1 MRTLLTL
8 IASLLL
14 SWCALGQTTPYY
26 DALMLKGYVT
36 PRGFIAPQTKEEKKL
51 LDSILNYYSYK
62 SGQNPFLDQFS
73 TNGEGLS
80 VSEDGKKEGEQ
91 PKFLQLA
98 KPISSIGSLDVTN
111 LAEGMALFM
120 IDRAKE
126 ELTVSF
132 FNRFKEFTQEH
143 QEIKILFPKT
153 SDCLEN
159 LLDVHYAQMLPALR
173 TKFDE
178 DLQNIP
184 NNMADLLDLP
194 QYQPLLRE
202 FPEIKITIQTLQ
214 IIHQMET
221 GRLTPVDFIAKLGS
235 LEAWNQNNQSSDFNN
250 FRSAI
255 KLGAIFSESLRYKD
269 GTRNWIRPQMLDSLV
284 RDTTCSKIFLGLLY
298 QRLVTENITFKTYD
312 NNTISAAA
320 LLAEQKENIDLFQR
334 ELYRFIQLAENV
346 DLNIQ
351 EIKEKKKKSVKIT
364 PDDYYSY
371 INTSLDIIDY
381 SVEVASL
388 FNPEINISDYA
399 YLARK
404 SNNLYRYCYHK
415 DYALAITTTTDII
428 TRFETIT
435 KQKKSDNKAKTL
447 LNEIIEK
454 GQNDRYKD
462 FDSELDKNSFHE
474 NHLLVRAIKS
484 DNNLKDSTKKA
495 LLSYIAN
502 SEFNKLVALN
512 PKIIT
517 FGLFMAGMVAA
528 ETPEEVQ
535 LAIENAVLPAG
546 SSSIKKKSEW
556 NIAVQSYLGGFYQ
569 LKKASQENTSWNNEF
584 GLHGPIGFSVSYG
597 FKKWGA
603 ISGFVSVFDLGAIID
618 YKLTKDSVI
627 TSNGASSGTVV
638 KKEGKITLEQIVSPG
653 VYLVYGFPGNI
664 PLSLG
669 VGTQYGPGLS
679 KISQGGV
686 NVVNNPSWRPC
697 VFLSVDIPL
706 VNLYNKPR

>member
-1 MRTLLTL
+1 MRTSLAL

-26 DALMLKGYVT
+26 DALILKGFVT
-36 PRGFIAPQTKEEKKL
+36 PRGIIAPQTKEEKKL
-51 LDSILNYYSYK
+51 LDSILNYYGYK
-62 SGQNPFLDQFS
+62 NGQNPFLDQFS
-73 TNGEGLS
+73 TNGEGFS
-80 VSEDGKKEGEQ
+80 ISEVGKNGGDQSKS
-91 PKFLQLA
+91 LQLA
-98 KPISSIGSLDVTN
+98 KSISSIGSLDVTN
-111 LAEGMALFM
+111 LAEGMAIFM

-184 NNMADLLDLP
+184 NNMAGLLDLP
-194 QYQPLLRE
+194 QYQPLLQE

-235 LEAWNQNNQSSDFNN
+235 LEAWDQDNQSRDFNN
-250 FRSAI
+250 FRSTI

-312 NNTISAAA
+312 NNTTSAAA

-381 SVEVASL
+381 SFEVASL

-428 TRFETIT
+428 TKFKEIT
-435 KQKKSDNKAKTL
+435 KHNESDSKSLLEKTIKKEDN
-447 LNEIIEK
+447 NS
-454 GQNDRYKD
+454 YKD
-462 FDSELDKNSFHE
+462 FISNVDKNSFHK
-474 NHLLVRAIKS
+474 NRALVSAIKA
-484 DNNLKDSTKKA
+484 DNSIKDSTKKA
-495 LLSYIAN
+495 LLKYIAN

-556 NIAVQSYLGGFYQ
+556 NVAVQSYLGGFYQ

-603 ISGFVSVFDLGAIID
+603 ISGFLSVFDLGAIID
-618 YKLTKDSVI
+618 YKLTQDSVI

-638 KKEGKITLEQIVSPG
+638 KKAGKITLEQIVSPG
-653 VYLVYGFPGNI
+653 VYLVYGFPWNLPI
-664 PLSLG
+664 SLG

-706 VNLYNKPR
+706 VNLYNKPW